1 MARVMMGLAL
11 GLLAMVAAAWSLAA
25 QARQSAPSAQ
35 AQPAP
40 QTAKEVLVNVLV
52 SRGMLKSDI
61 DQLMAFAG
69 RELDLGWGLGLDQ
82 AFAVPLVVFD
92 ENSTGLALA
101 VVRNAG
107 DAPACVRVKG
117 DMRGESVFEEAVST
131 EDVLGMPGNTVSV
144 IGSGLRIVGEDWD
157 VQMDA
162 GVAIWQ
168 APVGTTDAA
177 LCRTTAP
184 ALLASWLAEPG
195 FEHFA
200 DFAKKRMPA
209 GDAASGG

>member
-11 GLLAMVAAAWSLAA
+11 GLLAMVPAVSPQAA
-25 QARQSAPSAQ
+25 QAQQAAPAPQ
-35 AQPAP
+35 ARPAP
-40 QTAKEVLVNVLV
+40 QTAKDVLVNVLV
-52 SRGMLKSDI
+52 SRGMVKSDI
-61 DQLMAFAG
+61 DQLMAFTG
-69 RELDLGWGLGLDQ
+69 RQLDLGWGLGLDQ

-107 DAPACVRVKG
+107 DVAACVRVKG

-131 EDVLGMPGNTVSV
+131 EDVLVMPGATVSV
-144 IGSGLRIVGEDWD
+144 IGSGLRIVGEEWD

-177 LCRTTAP
+177 LCRNTAP
-184 ALLASWLAEPG
+184 ALLAPWLAEPG
-195 FEHFA
+195 YEHFA

-209 GDAASGG
+209 GDAAPGG